1 MAEADPT
8 ATSPAMPLS
17 NRDLAYRMQLQF
29 LVEQF
34 YYAEAAALDQRRY
47 DDWLALFTDDVHYWM
62 PVRRTR
68 TSNELDQ
75 EFTAPGAVAYFDDT
89 KAMLATRVRK
99 LQTGYSW
106 AEDPPSRTRHLIT
119 NVQILD
125 ECDDGLDV
133 ISNFHVYRT
142 RLNSEEDS
150 WIGHRE
156 DVLRRHGGSFRIAN
170 RKIFLEQTVLLAR
183 NLSNFF

>member
-1 MAEADPT
+1 MAGPKPG
-8 ATSPAMPLS
+8 ATPAESPS
-17 NRDLAYRMQLQF
+17 DTDLAHRMERQF

-47 DDWLALFTDDVHYWM
+47 DAWLALFTDDVHYWM

-68 TSNELDQ
+68 TSNEIDQ

-89 KAMLATRVRK
+89 KAMLAGRVRK

-106 AEDPPSRTRHLIT
+106 SEDPPSRTRHLIT

-125 ECDDGLDV
+125 ECDGALNV
-133 ISNFHVYRT
+133 TSNFHVYRT

-156 DVLRRHGGSFRIAN
+156 DVLRRAGASFLIAR

>member
-1 MAEADPT
+1 MTMAEPRSTAAPPAD
-8 ATSPAMPLS
+8 L
-17 NRDLAYRMQLQF
+17 DLGTRMRLQY

-34 YYAEAAALDQRRY
+34 YYAEAAALDERRW
-47 DDWLALFTDDVHYWM
+47 DDWLALFTDDVHYFM

-68 TSNELDQ
+68 TSNELDR

-89 KAMLATRVRK
+89 KAMLASRVRK

-106 AEDPPSRTRHLIT
+106 AEDPPSRTRYLIT
-119 NVQILD
+119 NVRVLD
-125 ECDDGLDV
+125 ERDDALDV
-133 ISNFHVYRT
+133 TSNFHLYRT

-156 DVLRRHGGSFRIAN
+156 DVLRRAGDRFRIAG

>member
-1 MAEADPT
+1 MVDPDRNAAP
-8 ATSPAMPLS
+8 ATPLA
-17 NRDLAYRMQLQF
+17 NRDLAYHMQLQF

-34 YYAEAAALDQRRY
+34 YYAEAAALDQRRW

-68 TSNELDQ
+68 SSNELDQ

-89 KAMLATRVRK
+89 KAMLASRVRK

-106 AEDPPSRTRHLIT
+106 AEDPPSRTRHLVT

-125 ECDDGLDV
+125 ERDDGLSV
-133 ISNFHVYRT
+133 TSNFHLYRT

-156 DVLRRHGGSFRIAN
+156 DMLRRAGDGFHIAN
-170 RKIFLEQTVLLAR
+170 RKIFLEQTILLAR

>member
-1 MAEADPT
+1 MT
-8 ATSPAMPLS
+8 LS
-17 NRDLAYRMQLQF
+17 NRDIVYRMQLQF

-47 DDWLALFTDDVHYWM
+47 EDWLALFTDDVHYFM

-68 TSNELDQ
+68 TSNELEG

-89 KAMLATRVRK
+89 KSMLTTRVRK
-99 LQTGYSW
+99 LLTGYSW

-125 ECDDGLDV
+125 ELGDDGLSV
-133 ISNFHVYRT
+133 TSNFHVYRT

-156 DVLRRHGGSFRIAN
+156 DVLRRDGKASFRIAN

>member
-1 MAEADPT
+1 MTEADPT
-8 ATSPAMPLS
+8 VTAAAMPLS
-17 NRDLAYRMQLQF
+17 NRDLAYRMRLQF

-47 DDWLALFTDDVHYWM
+47 EDWLALFTDDVHYWM

-89 KAMLATRVRK
+89 KAMLAVRVRK

-106 AEDPPSRTRHLIT
+106 AEDPPSRTR
-119 NVQILD
+119 
-125 ECDDGLDV
+125 
-133 ISNFHVYRT
+133 RT

-150 WIGHRE
+150 WIGRRE
-156 DVLRRHGGSFRIAN
+156 DVLRRDGDSFRIAN
-170 RKIFLEQTVLLAR
+170 RKIFLDQTVLLAR

>member
-1 MAEADPT
+1 MTEADPT
-8 ATSPAMPLS
+8 VTAAAMPLF
-17 NRDLAYRMQLQF
+17 NRDLAYRMRLQF

-47 DDWLALFTDDVHYWM
+47 EDWLALFTDDVHYWM

-89 KAMLATRVRK
+89 KAMLAVRVRK

-125 ECDDGLDV
+125 ERDDRLSV
-133 ISNFHVYRT
+133 TSNFHVYRT

-150 WIGHRE
+150 WIGRRE
-156 DVLRRHGGSFRIAN
+156 DVLRRDGDSFRIAN
-170 RKIFLEQTVLLAR
+170 RKIFLDQTVLLAR

>member
-1 MAEADPT
+1 MTEADPT
-8 ATSPAMPLS
+8 VTAAAMPLFS
-17 NRDLAYRMQLQF
+17 RDLAYRMRLQF

-47 DDWLALFTDDVHYWM
+47 EDWLALFTDDVHYWM

-89 KAMLATRVRK
+89 KAMLAGRVRK

-119 NVQILD
+119 NV
-125 ECDDGLDV
+125 
-133 ISNFHVYRT
+133 
-142 RLNSEEDS
+142 
-150 WIGHRE
+150 
-156 DVLRRHGGSFRIAN
+156 
-170 RKIFLEQTVLLAR
+170 
-183 NLSNFF
+183 

>member
-1 MAEADPT
+1 MAESD
-8 ATSPAMPLS
+8 LS
-17 NRDLAYRMQLQF
+17 DRMQRQF

-47 DDWLALFTDDVHYWM
+47 DDWLALFADDVHYWM

-68 TSNELDQ
+68 TSNELNE

-89 KAMLATRVRK
+89 KTMLATRVRK

-125 ECDDGLDV
+125 ERGDTLNV
-133 ISNFHVYRT
+133 ASNFHVYRT

-156 DVLRRHGGSFRIAN
+156 DVLRRTGGTFQIAG

>member
-1 MAEADPT
+1 MADPHST
-8 ATSPAMPLS
+8 AAPLA
-17 NRDLAYRMQLQF
+17 NFDLAYRMQLQY

-34 YYAEAAALDQRRY
+34 YYAETAALDERRY
-47 DDWLALFTDDVHYWM
+47 DDWLALFTDDVHYFM

-75 EFTAPGAVAYFDDT
+75 EFTAPGSVAYFDDT
-89 KAMLATRVRK
+89 KAMLTSRVRK

-106 AEDPPSRTRHLIT
+106 AEDPPSRTRYLIT
-119 NVQILD
+119 NVRILD
-125 ECDDGLDV
+125 ARDDEFNV
-133 ISNFHVYRT
+133 TSNFHLYRT

-150 WIGHRE
+150 WIGRRE
-156 DVLRRHGGSFRIAN
+156 DVLRRVGDSFRIAG

-183 NLSNFF
+183 NLSNLF